1 MGRTRMI
8 SCQTFRSRLQPG
20 SNDPEVL
27 EHLRGCDACL
37 DHAMAVDPDN
47 FFRAI
52 GGGEMEPDGGVEAF
66 ASGVMAQI
74 RLRQT
79 EGSVARR
86 LLIAPR
92 RLAAAAAIIV
102 AAGLSV
108 LVYDNAQKTAPL
120 TVSAAVRPV
129 ALATK
134 PVVET
139 YDSKDATIVEVPIE
153 GKNDPQ
159 VVMIF
164 DESLPADL

>member
-1 MGRTRMI
+1 MI
-8 SCQTFRSRLQPG
+8 TCQAFRSRLQPG
-20 SNDPEVL
+20 TTDAEVL
-27 EHLRGCDACL
+27 EHLRNCDACL
-37 DHAMAVDPDN
+37 DHAMAIDPDN

-52 GGGEMEPDGGVEAF
+52 GGEEMEPPGGVDAF

-74 RLRQT
+74 RMRKT

-86 LLIAPR
+86 FLIAPR
-92 RLAAAAAIIV
+92 RLAAAAVIILAV
-102 AAGLSV
+102 GISFFASQTSFQSDPVPRA
-108 LVYDNAQKTAPL
+108 T
-120 TVSAAVRPV
+120 AVRPV
-129 ALATK
+129 VQFATK

-139 YDSKDATIVEVPIE
+139 YDSKDATIVEMPTE

>member
-1 MGRTRMI
+1 M
-8 SCQTFRSRLQPG
+8 SDAEL
-20 SNDPEVL
+20 L

-52 GGGEMEPDGGVEAF
+52 GGQELVPPGGVDAF
-66 ASGVMAQI
+66 ASDVMTQI
-74 RLRQT
+74 RLRHT

-92 RLAAAAAIIV
+92 RLAAAAAVVIAIGIS
-102 AAGLSV
+102 A
-108 LVYDNAQKTAPL
+108 LVYDRNTTRPAAPP
-120 TVSAAVRPV
+120 AAPV
-129 ALATK
+129 VQLAMK

-139 YDSKDATIVEVPIE
+139 YDSTGATIIEVPVE
-153 GKNDPQ
+153 GENDTQ

>member
-1 MGRTRMI
+1 MI
-8 SCQTFRSRLQPG
+8 TCQTFRSRLQPG
-20 SNDPEVL
+20 TTDAEVL
-27 EHLRGCDACL
+27 EHLRKCDACL
-37 DHAMAVDPDN
+37 DHAMAIDPDN

-52 GGGEMEPDGGVEAF
+52 GGQEMEPAGGVDAF

-74 RLRQT
+74 RMRQT

-86 LLIAPR
+86 MLIAPR
-92 RLAAAAAIIV
+92 RLVAAAAIIV
-102 AAGLSV
+102 AIGMSAVFVSETSV
-108 LVYDNAQKTAPL
+108 KSVPRPHDAI
-120 TVSAAVRPV
+120 VRPV
-129 ALATK
+129 QLATK

-139 YDSKDATIVEVPIE
+139 YDSKNATIVEVPTE

>member
-1 MGRTRMI
+1 MI

-20 SNDPEVL
+20 STDVEVL
-27 EHLRGCDACL
+27 EHLRNCDACL
-37 DHAMAVDPDN
+37 DHAMAIDPDN

-52 GGGEMEPDGGVEAF
+52 GGGEMEPAGGIDAF
-66 ASGVMAQI
+66 ASDVMAQI

-92 RLAAAAAIIV
+92 RLAAAAAIV
-102 AAGLSV
+102 AAIGISFFASQTSFKSV
-108 LVYDNAQKTAPL
+108 PSPANTI
-120 TVSAAVRPV
+120 VRPV
-129 ALATK
+129 QLATK

-139 YDSKDATIVEVPIE
+139 YDSKDATIVEVPTE

>member
-1 MGRTRMI
+1 MI
-8 SCQTFRSRLQPG
+8 TCQAFRSRLEPG
-20 SNDPEVL
+20 STDVEVL
-27 EHLRGCDACL
+27 EHLRSCDACL
-37 DHAMAVDPDN
+37 DHALRIDPDN

-52 GGGEMEPDGGVEAF
+52 GGGELEPPGGVDAF
-66 ASGVMAQI
+66 ASDVMSQI
-74 RLRQT
+74 RMRQT

-92 RLAAAAAIIV
+92 RLAAAAAIVFAI
-102 AAGLSV
+102 GLSV
-108 LVYDNAQKTAPL
+108 VVYDNANKTVPVQVMAVARPAQL
-120 TVSAAVRPV
+120 T
-129 ALATK
+129 TK

-139 YDSKDATIVEVPIE
+139 YDSKDATIVEVPTE

>member
-1 MGRTRMI
+1 MI
-8 SCQTFRSRLQPG
+8 SCQVFRSRLQPG
-20 SNDPEVL
+20 STDAEVL
-27 EHLRGCDACL
+27 EHLRNCDACL
-37 DHAMAVDPDN
+37 DHAMAIDPDN

-52 GGGEMEPDGGVEAF
+52 GGEQMEPEGGVDAF

-79 EGSVARR
+79 EGSVGRR
-86 LLIAPR
+86 MLVAPR
-92 RLAAAAAIIV
+92 RLAAAAAIV
-102 AAGLSV
+102 AAIGISYFASQTFQSV
-108 LVYDNAQKTAPL
+108 PPVRDTI
-120 TVSAAVRPV
+120 VRPV
-129 ALATK
+129 QFATK

-139 YDSKDATIVEVPIE
+139 YDSKDATIVEVPTE

>member
-1 MGRTRMI
+1 MI
-8 SCQTFRSRLQPG
+8 SCQTFRSKLQPG
-20 SNDPEVL
+20 TTDVELL

-37 DHAMAVDPDN
+37 DHAMAIDPDN

-52 GGGEMEPDGGVEAF
+52 GGQELVPPGGVDAF
-66 ASGVMAQI
+66 ASDVMTQI

-92 RLAAAAAIIV
+92 RLAAAAAVVIAIGIS
-102 AAGLSV
+102 A
-108 LVYDNAQKTAPL
+108 LVYERKPTGPAAPP
-120 TVSAAVRPV
+120 AAPV
-129 ALATK
+129 VQLATK

-139 YDSKDATIVEVPIE
+139 YDSTGATIIEVPVE
-153 GKNDPQ
+153 GKNDTR

>member
-1 MGRTRMI
+1 MI
-8 SCQTFRSRLQPG
+8 SCQVFRSRLQPG
-20 SNDPEVL
+20 STDAEVL
-27 EHLRGCDACL
+27 EHLRNCDVCL
-37 DHAMAVDPDN
+37 DHAMAIDPDN

-52 GGGEMEPDGGVEAF
+52 GGEQMEPEGGVDAF

-86 LLIAPR
+86 MLVAPR
-92 RLAAAAAIIV
+92 RLAAAAAIV
-102 AAGLSV
+102 AAIGISYFASHSFQSV
-108 LVYDNAQKTAPL
+108 PPVPDTI
-120 TVSAAVRPV
+120 VRPV
-129 ALATK
+129 QFATK

-139 YDSKDATIVEVPIE
+139 YDSKDATIVEVPTE

>member
-1 MGRTRMI
+1 MI
-8 SCQTFRSRLQPG
+8 SCQTFRSKLQPG
-20 SNDPEVL
+20 MSDAELL

-52 GGGEMEPDGGVEAF
+52 GGQELVPPGGVDAF
-66 ASGVMAQI
+66 ASDVMTQI
-74 RLRQT
+74 RLRHT

-92 RLAAAAAIIV
+92 RLAAAAAVVIAIGIS
-102 AAGLSV
+102 A
-108 LVYDNAQKTAPL
+108 LVYDRNTTRPAAPP
-120 TVSAAVRPV
+120 AAPV
-129 ALATK
+129 VQLATK

-139 YDSKDATIVEVPIE
+139 YDSTGATIIEVPVE
-153 GKNDPQ
+153 GKNDTQ